1 MTADFLSTKP
11 IPPRE
16 RLIVALDM
24 PNAAEAK
31 ALVERLGDGA
41 WFYKLGLELFMA
53 GGYFELMEWLAARGK
68 KVFADLKF
76 FDIPQTVGSAVRN
89 LAKRNAY
96 FATVHGYDPVIEAAL
111 ANKGGMRIL
120 AVTVLTSFDDKD
132 LANAGYRADV
142 RTTVLARAKSAL
154 ARGCDGV
161 VCSGLEAEA
170 IRRELGPDLLLV
182 TPGIRPFENRPS
194 DDGRTQRV
202 RLTSAQGPDDQK
214 RAVDVEDAFRY
225 GADYIVVGRPIRAAA
240 DPAVAAA
247 EIQRRIAAL
256 FAGAPAR

>member
-1 MTADFLSTKP
+1 MTDFLSTKP

-16 RLIVALDM
+16 RLIVALDT
-24 PNAAEAK
+24 PTAAEAK
-31 ALVERLGDGA
+31 ALVERLGDAA
-41 WFYKLGLELFMA
+41 WFYKIGLELFMA

-96 FATVHGYDPVIEAAL
+96 FATVHGYDPVVDAAL

-120 AVTVLTSFDDKD
+120 AVTVLTSFDDQD
-132 LANAGYRADV
+132 LANAGYRNDV

-154 ARGCDGV
+154 ARGCDGI

-170 IRRELGPDLLLV
+170 IRRALGPKLILV
-182 TPGIRPFENRPS
+182 TPGIRPFENRPN
-194 DDGRTQRV
+194 DGGRTQSVRV
-202 RLTSAQGPDDQK
+202 TSGRGLDDQK

-225 GADYIVVGRPIRAAA
+225 GADYIVVGRPIHAAA
-240 DPAVAAA
+240 DPAAAA
-247 EIQRRIAAL
+247 AQIQRRIAAL
-256 FAGAPAR
+256 FAAAAAR

>member
-1 MTADFLSTKP
+1 MTDFLSTKP

-24 PNAAEAK
+24 PNAAEAR
-31 ALVERLGDGA
+31 ALVERLGDA
-41 WFYKLGLELFMA
+41 VWFYKIGLELFMA
-53 GGYFELMEWLAARGK
+53 GGTFELMEWLAARGK

-96 FATVHGYDPVIEAAL
+96 FATVHGYDPVVEAAL

-161 VCSGLEAEA
+161 VCSGREADA
-170 IRRELGPDLLLV
+170 IRRALGPNLLLV
-182 TPGIRPFENRPS
+182 TPGIRPFENRP
-194 DDGRTQRV
+194 
-202 RLTSAQGPDDQK
+202 ADDQK

-225 GADYIVVGRPIRAAA
+225 GADYIVVGRPIHAAA

-256 FAGAPAR
+256 FAGAAAR

>member
-1 MTADFLSTKP
+1 MTDFLSTKP

-24 PNAAEAK
+24 PNTAEAR
-31 ALVERLGDGA
+31 ALVERLGDA
-41 WFYKLGLELFMA
+41 VWFYKIGLELFMA
-53 GGYFELMEWLAARGK
+53 GGTFELMEWLAARGK

-89 LAKRNAY
+89 LAKHSAY
-96 FATVHGYDPVIEAAL
+96 FATVHGYDPVVEAAL

-161 VCSGLEAEA
+161 VCSGREA
-170 IRRELGPDLLLV
+170 
-182 TPGIRPFENRPS
+182 
-194 DDGRTQRV
+194 
-202 RLTSAQGPDDQK
+202 
-214 RAVDVEDAFRY
+214 
-225 GADYIVVGRPIRAAA
+225 
-240 DPAVAAA
+240 
-247 EIQRRIAAL
+247 
-256 FAGAPAR
+256 

>member
-24 PNAAEAK
+24 PSAAEAR
-31 ALVERLGDGA
+31 ALVERLGDA
-41 WFYKLGLELFMA
+41 VWFYKIGLELFM
-53 GGYFELMEWLAARGK
+53 GGGSFELMEWLAARGK
-68 KVFADLKF
+68 KVFVDLKF

-96 FATVHGYDPVIEAAL
+96 FATVHGYDPVVEAAL

-120 AVTVLTSFDDKD
+120 AVTVLTSFDDND

-170 IRRELGPDLLLV
+170 IRRALGPGLLLV
-182 TPGIRPFENRPS
+182 TPGIRPFE
-194 DDGRTQRV
+194 QR
-202 RLTSAQGPDDQK
+202 RSDDQK

-225 GADYIVVGRPIRAAA
+225 GADYIVVGRPVHAAA
-240 DPAVAAA
+240 DPAAAA
-247 EIQRRIAAL
+247 AQIQQRIAAL
-256 FAGAPAR
+256 FARVPAAG

>member
-1 MTADFLSTKP
+1 MTASYLSAKP

-16 RLIVALDM
+16 RLIVALDT
-24 PNAAEAK
+24 PSVAEAR
-31 ALVERLGDGA
+31 ALVERLGDTV

-53 GGYFELMEWLAARGK
+53 GGYFELMDWLAARGK
-68 KVFADLKF
+68 KVFVDLKF
-76 FDIPQTVGSAVRN
+76 FDIPQTVASAVRN

-96 FATVHGYDPVIEAAL
+96 FATVHAYDPVVEAAL
-111 ANKGGMRIL
+111 ANKGGTRIL

-132 LANAGYRADV
+132 LANAGYRTDV
-142 RTTVLARAKSAL
+142 RTTVLARARSAL

-170 IRRELGPDLLLV
+170 IRRELGPKLLLV
-182 TPGIRPFENRPS
+182 TPGIRPFEDRPK
-194 DDGRTQRV
+194 
-202 RLTSAQGPDDQK
+202 DDQK

-240 DPAVAAA
+240 DPAAAAA

-256 FAGAPAR
+256 FAEAPAAAG

>member
-1 MTADFLSTKP
+1 MTNFLSTKP

-16 RLIVALDM
+16 RLIVALDT

-31 ALVERLGDGA
+31 ALVERLGDAA
-41 WFYKLGLELFMA
+41 WFYKIGLELFMA
-53 GGYFELMEWLAARGK
+53 GGYFELMAWLGARGK

-89 LAKRNAY
+89 LAKHNAY
-96 FATVHGYDPVIEAAL
+96 FATVHGYDPVVEAAL

-170 IRRELGPDLLLV
+170 IRRALGPDLLLV

-194 DDGRTQRV
+194 
-202 RLTSAQGPDDQK
+202 DDQK

-240 DPAVAAA
+240 DPAAAA
-247 EIQRRIAAL
+247 QDIQRRIAAL
-256 FAGAPAR
+256 FQGVAAAPAG

>member
-1 MTADFLSTKP
+1 MTEFLSKKP

-24 PNAAEAK
+24 PSAAEAK
-31 ALVERLGDGA
+31 ALVERLGDA
-41 WFYKLGLELFMA
+41 VWFYKLGLELFMG

-68 KVFADLKF
+68 KVFVDLKF

-96 FATVHGYDPVIEAAL
+96 FATVHAYEPVVEAAL
-111 ANKGGMRIL
+111 ANKGGTRIL

-132 LANAGYRADV
+132 LANAGYRHDV
-142 RTTVLARAKSAL
+142 RTTVLARARSAL
-154 ARGCDGV
+154 ARGCDGI
-161 VCSGLEAEA
+161 VCSGQEAEA

-194 DDGRTQRV
+194 DGGRTKSV
-202 RLTSAQGPDDQK
+202 RLTPGQAPDDQK

-240 DPAVAAA
+240 DPALAAA

-256 FAGAPAR
+256 FAGVAAR

>member
-16 RLIVALDM
+16 RLIVALDT
-24 PNAAEAK
+24 PDAAGARS
-31 ALVERLGDGA
+31 LVERLGDA
-41 WFYKLGLELFMA
+41 VWFYKIGLELFMA

-76 FDIPQTVGSAVRN
+76 FDIPQTVGAAVRN

-96 FATVHGYDPVIEAAL
+96 FATVHGYDPVVDVAL

-132 LANAGYRADV
+132 LANAGYKADV

-170 IRRELGPDLLLV
+170 IRRELGPGLLLV
-182 TPGIRPFENRPS
+182 TPGIRPFEKR
-194 DDGRTQRV
+194 GR
-202 RLTSAQGPDDQK
+202 DDQK

-225 GADYIVVGRPIRAAA
+225 GADYIVVGRPIHAAA
-240 DPAVAAA
+240 DPAAAAA

-256 FAGAPAR
+256 FAGAPTR

>member
-1 MTADFLSTKP
+1 
-11 IPPRE
+11 
-16 RLIVALDM
+16 
-24 PNAAEAK
+24 
-31 ALVERLGDGA
+31 
-41 WFYKLGLELFMA
+41 
-53 GGYFELMEWLAARGK
+53 
-68 KVFADLKF
+68 VFVDLKF

-96 FATVHGYDPVIEAAL
+96 FATVHGYDPVVEAAL

-120 AVTVLTSFDDKD
+120 AVTVLTSFDDND

-170 IRRELGPDLLLV
+170 IRRALGPGLLLV
-182 TPGIRPFENRPS
+182 TPGIRPFE
-194 DDGRTQRV
+194 QR
-202 RLTSAQGPDDQK
+202 RSDDQK

-225 GADYIVVGRPIRAAA
+225 GADYIVVGRPVHAAA
-240 DPAVAAA
+240 DPAAAA
-247 EIQRRIAAL
+247 AQIQQRIAAL
-256 FAGAPAR
+256 FARVPAAG